1 MKLSS
6 PTVTSFLLELDK
18 LKLVQRRSY
27 IDGGTRLENSAEH
40 SWHLAMA
47 AWSIANGL
55 GLKVS
60 IERLLKLALI
70 HDVGEIDG
78 GDTFLYAA
86 ERHAAAEQERA
97 CVGRVAALC
106 VDLLPD
112 LQDLWEEQERGETA
126 EARLIKVIDR
136 FLPLLHNLA
145 SEGKTWRAQKVR
157 QSQVLGAHGF
167 IANDFP
173 ELFVW
178 IEEQVAVAT
187 GRGWLID
194 A

>member
-1 MKLSS
+1 MSS
-6 PTVTSFLLELDK
+6 PTVTGFLLELDK

-27 IDGGTRLENSAEH
+27 IGGGTRLENSAEH

-86 ERHAAAEQERA
+86 ERHAAAAQERA

-106 VDLLPD
+106 GDLLPD

-157 QSQVLGAHGF
+157 QSQVLAAHGF
-167 IANDFP
+167 IADDFP

-178 IEEQVAVAT
+178 IEDRVAMAT
-187 GRGWLID
+187 QRGWLID